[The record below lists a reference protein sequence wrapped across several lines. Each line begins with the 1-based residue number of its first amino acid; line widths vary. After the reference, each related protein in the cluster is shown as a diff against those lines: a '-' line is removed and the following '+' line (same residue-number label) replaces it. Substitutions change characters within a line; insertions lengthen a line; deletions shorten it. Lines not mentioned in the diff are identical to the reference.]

1 LNIVDNAELMLPSK
15 QHGQRGE
22 TMSFTPLHRTL
33 GRVAAWSVFAL
44 SVVYAV
50 TTILGLL
57 SLKSPQDPIG
67 DPYFTIM
74 ELLKILLAPLL
85 VVTMVAVHAYAPR
98 EVKAYSLIA
107 LVFMV
112 IMAGITSSLHFVIL
126 TVSRQ
131 IEAAGLTTASLFF
144 SFKWPSVAYALDI
157 LAWDWFFALSILF
170 AALAF
175 IRAGL
180 ETATRYVMI
189 VCGVLSLVGLLGVP
203 LAIMNVEYW
212 FNVRNIGVIGYA
224 LVSPAAFLLLG
235 IIFGRTRQA
244 T

>member
-1 LNIVDNAELMLPSK
+1 
-15 QHGQRGE
+15 
-22 TMSFTPLHRTL
+22 MSFTPLHRTL

-44 SVVYAV
+44 IVVYAV
-50 TTILGLL
+50 TTILGVL

-74 ELLKILLAPLL
+74 ELLIILLAPLL

-131 IEAAGLTTASLFF
+131 IEATGLTAASLFF

-157 LAWDWFFALSILF
+157 LAWDWFFALSMLF

-189 VCGVLSLVGLLGVP
+189 VCGILSLVGLLGVP

-212 FNVRNIGVIGYA
+212 FDVRNIGVIGYA

-235 IIFGRTRQA
+235 VIFGRTRQA